1 MKKRPAASLDSGARG
16 TIFTLCLYDSVK
28 TNEIKLMIKLFG
40 TRKLFKGGYMYLK
53 HIEWALALVNVTL
66 IRTLRFVCN
75 LRLPN

>member
-40 TRKLFKGGYMYLK
+40 TRKLFKGGYMYLIK
-53 HIEWALALVNVTL
+53 YISLVYVTF
-66 IRTLRFVCN
+66 IRSLHFV
-75 LRLPN
+75 